1 MNIQGK
7 FVTLRA
13 LEEEDIELIRQLT
26 NDPWYESMI
35 VGWAFPRSSFQQKKW
50 FENYNPKDE
59 LRLAIE
65 TPEDGTVGMTGLID
79 IDWKNATARAGGMR
93 IFKKDMRSKG
103 VATDAYMAL
112 FRYAFEELRLN
123 RIQGSV
129 LSHNKAS
136 IRATEKAGFKQ
147 EGIMRQAIYKNGKF
161 MDVILLGII
170 KEDYLRL
177 VSQNNYWNS
186 ENK

>member
-1 MNIQGK
+1 MNIQGR

-13 LEEEDIELIRQLT
+13 LEEEDIESIRQLT

-35 VGWAFPRSSFQQKKW
+35 VGWALPRSRFQQKKW
-50 FENYNPKDE
+50 FENYTPKDE

-65 TPEDGTVGMTGLID
+65 TPEDGTVGMTGLIN
-79 IDWKNATARAGGMR
+79 IDWKNATATAGGMR

-112 FRYAFEELRLN
+112 FRYAFDELRLN
-123 RIQGSV
+123 RIEGAV
-129 LSHNKAS
+129 LLHNKAS
-136 IRATEKAGFKQ
+136 VRATEKAGFKQ
-147 EGIMRQAIYKNGKF
+147 EGVMRQAVYKNGKF

-170 KEDYLRL
+170 KDDYMKAIAE
-177 VSQNNYWNS
+177 NNYWN
-186 ENK
+186 NDGK